1 MTTHEFDGIR
11 LEKVREHVWEIPRE
25 GDMNVPARVLA
36 SESLL
41 EEIGEDDSLQQ
52 LKNATHLPGMVE
64 PALCMPDGHQ
74 GYGFPVGGVGA
85 IDARTGCI
93 SPGAV
98 GYDINCLPG
107 DTDVRLSFGRRAS
120 LETLRD
126 RFEDE
131 RAAVATGEDLL
142 ASEIQLFTE
151 SGAKPVHELETSTG
165 RRIEATADH
174 RFETPDEMVT
184 VDDLDAGDEV
194 YVHPFE
200 GLEHESPEDFTVLS
214 AEDFEDANPQIR
226 RVLKKRGLLPLRST
240 DEAFNRLLKIVGFLL
255 GDGSYGG
262 EGQTWFYGS
271 PEELEEIRDDV
282 RAIGFRPSK
291 IYERN
296 RSHDI
301 DGNTFERTEYSFKTT
316 SKTLRRVFVEL
327 GVPEGPKVSSGF
339 TTPDYL
345 GQLPDWQQALFY
357 SAYFGA
363 EMNAPA
369 AQHDKN
375 LYCPKVS
382 QTRTLDTEAAGREF
396 FEDMAAFLDRVG
408 IRTNDIESFETD
420 TNSSASTVRL
430 RLGVKNDSE
439 NLIRFFG
446 RVGYRYHPEK
456 QRGAMEAV
464 QYLRTKEREIER
476 RESIASEA
484 KALADGGCD
493 VSDIVDRFDIND
505 RFVER
510 SVWSGREGRPRPG
523 DEFPGF
529 EEYRSELDVRPDGAV
544 AVEVEGIREA
554 GSKPVYDL
562 GVTHDAHTFLANGF
576 VVSNCGVRMVKTNL
590 TYDDVRGREAE
601 LVDALF
607 EAIPSGLGGGG
618 VINGDA
624 DAIEGALERGVEW
637 AVEEG
642 YGIESD
648 LARCE
653 DEGRRPDARPE
664 YVSQKAMDRGRNQ
677 MGSLGSGN
685 HFLEVQRVTDV
696 FREDVAEAYG
706 LEEDGIVVLI
716 HCGSRGLG
724 HQTCNDYLRR
734 IEQEHGDLLD
744 ELPDKELAAAPAGS
758 ELADEYYGAM
768 GACINFAWVNRQLIT
783 HQARETFGEVFDA
796 DPIQDLGMELLYDVA
811 HNIAKKE
818 THEVGVDADGL
829 PAVGDEAVDRA
840 ERELYV
846 HRKGATRAFPAGNAD
861 VPETYRDVG
870 QPVIIPGSMGAGSY
884 VLRGGDESM
893 SVSFGSTAHGAGRLM
908 SRTRAKQ
915 EFWGGDVQDDLED
928 GQQIYVKAQ
937 SGATIAEEA
946 PGVYKD
952 IDEVIRVS
960 DELGIGDKVART
972 FPVCNIKG

>member
-1 MTTHEFDGIR
+1 
-11 LEKVREHVWEIPRE
+11 VREHVWEIPRE

-41 EEIGEDDSLQQ
+41 AEIGEDKTLQQ

-98 GYDINCLPG
+98 GYDINC
-107 DTDVRLSFGRRAS
+107 
-120 LETLRD
+120 
-126 RFEDE
+126 
-131 RAAVATGEDLL
+131 
-142 ASEIQLFTE
+142 
-151 SGAKPVHELETSTG
+151 
-165 RRIEATADH
+165 
-174 RFETPDEMVT
+174 
-184 VDDLDAGDEV
+184 
-194 YVHPFE
+194 
-200 GLEHESPEDFTVLS
+200 
-214 AEDFEDANPQIR
+214 
-226 RVLKKRGLLPLRST
+226 
-240 DEAFNRLLKIVGFLL
+240 
-255 GDGSYGG
+255 
-262 EGQTWFYGS
+262 
-271 PEELEEIRDDV
+271 
-282 RAIGFRPSK
+282 
-291 IYERN
+291 
-296 RSHDI
+296 
-301 DGNTFERTEYSFKTT
+301 
-316 SKTLRRVFVEL
+316 
-327 GVPEGPKVSSGF
+327 
-339 TTPDYL
+339 
-345 GQLPDWQQALFY
+345 
-357 SAYFGA
+357 
-363 EMNAPA
+363 
-369 AQHDKN
+369 
-375 LYCPKVS
+375 
-382 QTRTLDTEAAGREF
+382 
-396 FEDMAAFLDRVG
+396 
-408 IRTNDIESFETD
+408 
-420 TNSSASTVRL
+420 
-430 RLGVKNDSE
+430 
-439 NLIRFFG
+439 
-446 RVGYRYHPEK
+446 
-456 QRGAMEAV
+456 
-464 QYLRTKEREIER
+464 
-476 RESIASEA
+476 
-484 KALADGGCD
+484 
-493 VSDIVDRFDIND
+493 
-505 RFVER
+505 
-510 SVWSGREGRPRPG
+510 
-523 DEFPGF
+523 
-529 EEYRSELDVRPDGAV
+529 
-544 AVEVEGIREA
+544 
-554 GSKPVYDL
+554 
-562 GVTHDAHTFLANGF
+562 
-576 VVSNCGVRMVKTNL
+576 GVRMVKTNL
-590 TYDDVRGREAE
+590 TYDDVRGREPE
-601 LVDALF
+601 LVNALF

-618 VINGDA
+618 VIEGDA

-696 FREDVAEAYG
+696 FREEVADEYG

-724 HQTCNDYLRR
+724 HQTCNDYLRQ
-734 IEQEHGDLLD
+734 IEKKHGDLLA

-783 HQARETFGEVFDA
+783 HQARKTFGEVFDA
-796 DPIQDLGMELLYDVA
+796 DPIEDLEMELLYDVA

-840 ERELYV
+840 DRELYV
-846 HRKGATRAFPAGNAD
+846 HRKGATRAFPAGHED
-861 VPETYRDVG
+861 VPEVYRDVG

-893 SVSFGSTAHGAGRLM
+893 GVSFGSTAHGAGRLM
-908 SRTRAKQ
+908 SRTQAKQ
-915 EFWGGDVQDDLED
+915 EFWGEDVQDDLED
-928 GQQIYVKAQ
+928 GQQIYVKAR